1 MGSKKAEDQ
10 KEKKLEEFKKME
22 TILEKEDADR
32 LGVGRPMTG
41 ESQFSG
47 KVISSGATSAEKKT
61 TARKGER
68 KVNFGGDK
76 SEESF
81 HYSHNDTDEA

>member
-32 LGVGRPMTG
+32 MGRPMTG

-47 KVISSGATSAEKKT
+47 KVISSGATSAEKKS